1 MFSNFTPI
9 KYILKAI
16 EIIILYLALL
26 FAGTGNAHAQNGNIV
41 TQNGNTVEKIDRY
54 LQAKL
59 ASNKIPGLA
68 VAVVH
73 SDSVIF
79 SKGYGVTGY
88 GKTINADTS
97 FPIASLSK
105 AFTGVAVMQLVE
117 AGKIVL
123 DSPVVKYIPS
133 FEIDDPRGA
142 SITVSQLL
150 HQTSGLADIGFPDMT
165 FKQQA
170 TSLDEV
176 IVYLRKAK
184 LVSEPGETFHYHN
197 PNYEILAKLVE
208 AVSGERFSS
217 YLKNHIFNPLEMNH
231 TWDVPTTRSLYK
243 DGIAKGYTFFV
254 GEPVVAE
261 DPEWFVD
268 GAAGVVSSSNDMANW
283 LRVQLNKGRFK
294 NTELLSAE
302 GLALTHKGQVE
313 NESSYAM
320 GWNLN
325 KDSSLYH
332 GGVLWTYSS
341 EQMIYTKDGYG
352 IVVLFN
358 SGIKPLVDYYSFV
371 DGIHEILEGQE
382 PDVSSLP
389 HWFYQVCG
397 VLVFIIAF
405 GFAVRRIFRVK
416 EWYQKYN
423 KRPVWLSWSYL
434 ILRLLPL
441 ILLLSISWIT
451 TMLSGRVLSW
461 DGIFLMMSDFIL
473 GIGLIILAN
482 VLVVFSRLHY
492 LFRNSKA

>member
-1 MFSNFTPI
+1 MFSDFTPI

-16 EIIILYLALL
+16 EIIVLYLALL
-26 FAGTGNAHAQNGNIV
+26 FAGTGNAQAQS
-41 TQNGNTVEKIDRY
+41 GNTVEKIDRY
-54 LQAKL
+54 LTAKM
-59 ASNKIPGLA
+59 ASNKIPALA

-79 SKGYGVTGY
+79 SKGYGVTSD
-88 GKTINADTS
+88 GKAVNADTP

-117 AGKIVL
+117 EGKVVL

-150 HQTSGLADIGFPDMT
+150 HQTSGLADTGFPDMT

-170 TSLDEV
+170 TNLDEV
-176 IVYLRKAK
+176 IVLLKKAK
-184 LVSEPGETFHYHN
+184 LVSKPGETFHYHN

-217 YLKNHIFNPLEMNH
+217 YLENHIFNPLEMNY
-231 TWDVPTTRSLYK
+231 TWDVPNTKSLYK
-243 DGIAKGYTFFV
+243 EGIAKGYTFFV
-254 GEPVVAE
+254 GEPIVAK

-294 NTELLSAE
+294 DTELLSAE
-302 GLALTHKGQVE
+302 GLALTHKAQSG

-325 KDSSLYH
+325 RDSSLYH
-332 GGVLWTYSS
+332 GGILWTYSS
-341 EQMIYTKDGYG
+341 EQMIYTNDGYG

-389 HWFYQVCG
+389 HWFFQVCG
-397 VLVFIIAF
+397 FLVFLIAF

-423 KRPVWLSWSYL
+423 KRPLWLSWSYL
-434 ILRLLPL
+434 LLRLLPL
-441 ILLLSISWIT
+441 ILLLSMSWIT
-451 TMLSGRVLSW
+451 TMLSGRVLNW

-473 GIGLIILAN
+473 GLGLIALAN
-482 VLVVFSRLHY
+482 VLVVFVRLRY
-492 LFRNSKA
+492 LFRNYKGSVAAL